1 MKDEQIFENEIK
13 CIIRR
18 NEGVCN
24 GGSDCIKCDLLMDSE
39 EIVKCYNR
47 AIKNIEL
54 INRQKAEIKRLGTE
68 LDLSKS
74 FHKEAVAERN
84 FYYHQMIRFEN
95 MFKTAKSE
103 AIKEFAERLKRT
115 SVGLEIGDDKKF
127 KMTVVSTAAID
138 NLVKEMTEE
147 KSDV

>member
-1 MKDEQIFENEIK
+1 MTKFTDEQIIKALEYCSTDVRENTCPK
-13 CIIRR
+13 CAFYKKHRCSTLML
-18 NEGVCN
+18 NAV
-24 GGSDCIKCDLLMDSE
+24 SDI
-39 EIVKCYNR
+39 
-47 AIKNIEL
+47 

-127 KMTVVSTAAID
+127 KMTIVSTVAID

-147 KSDV
+147 EK